1 MLLNYHR
8 RKVQKIVCDQH
19 IHSCDQFMKN
29 FQKLTDKNGPGSV
42 AIIWLYL
49 RRTLVPFNTMG
60 SKKYTKNL
68 KCWPLLISVKSTYN
82 NSITKKIVYAFF
94 TY

>member
-1 MLLNYHR
+1 
-8 RKVQKIVCDQH
+8 
-19 IHSCDQFMKN
+19 MKN
-29 FQKLTDKNGPGSV
+29 FQKLTDKNGPGYG

-49 RRTLVPFNTMG
+49 RRTLVRFNTMC

-68 KCWPLLISVKSTYN
+68 KYWPLLVSVKSTYN
-82 NSITKKIVYAFF
+82 NSITNKIVYAFF